1 MITNLDYFVVDVFT
15 KTPLAGNPL
24 AVALNTCGLATDR
37 MQAIAREFNLSETT
51 FIERRP
57 AVVERAEGVRVRIF
71 TAREELPFA
80 GHPTLGTASV
90 LRTIAP
96 EAFADDTVTLALN
109 VGPVPVRFEPDAA
122 DSGAIFGEMTQ
133 RDPEFGAELNAAKV
147 APLLGLLREDLDPAF
162 PPQVVSTGTPFAIV
176 VLRSVAALQRL
187 KVDQEKATPWLRERG
202 ARFFYV
208 LSRDPTQSQCPT
220 QWCARIQFYGGEDP
234 ATGSAAGCAISYLVA
249 RGAVPSRGARPRASG
264 RRDRPPERS
273 VSLRKKR
280 FDEGLRMC
288 AWRAA
293 PFLWQKDSFSCRDA
307 HAFNRNSSSQVAVR
321 RALSVFHLFH
331 TDFHPNLRLLFPLPQ
346 TSAPRTLPS
355 RCRDFSGTLS
365 KSRRRAKTLNIRPRK
380 KADPQRNANRLP
392 IAHASAP
399 LGLRFARGAGAQRD
413 PKPNRRSEFPAIGQ
427 SAATPIRVA
436 RGAGVVLP

>member
-51 FIERRP
+51 FIEHRP
-57 AVVERAEGVRVRIF
+57 AAVERAEGVRVRIF

-208 LSRDPTQSQCPT
+208 LSRDPTQRQCPT

-249 RGAVPSRGARPRASG
+249 RGAVPSAARVHMRQGVEIG
-264 RRDRPPERS
+264 RPSDLFLSAKRDS
-273 VSLRKKR
+273 TKVWDVCVAGSTVLVAK
-280 FDEGLRMC
+280 GQL
-288 AWRAA
+288 
-293 PFLWQKDSFSCRDA
+293 FL
-307 HAFNRNSSSQVAVR
+307 
-321 RALSVFHLFH
+321 
-331 TDFHPNLRLLFPLPQ
+331 P
-346 TSAPRTLPS
+346 
-355 RCRDFSGTLS
+355 
-365 KSRRRAKTLNIRPRK
+365 
-380 KADPQRNANRLP
+380 
-392 IAHASAP
+392 
-399 LGLRFARGAGAQRD
+399 
-413 PKPNRRSEFPAIGQ
+413 
-427 SAATPIRVA
+427 
-436 RGAGVVLP
+436 